1 MTQVTV
7 VDWLVNQI
15 IAKSS
20 EKWQLASRISTLEE
34 IIHQSNEWSEL
45 QELKTKLSEVEKE
58 EEAMR
63 ESAKQQMIASNAKVL
78 TTLSGMTVQLNAT
91 PGALKIE
98 DEKSVPDEYWKE
110 KTTRSIDKVKLKE
123 DIKQGVFVDWVSI
136 EQDYKFIIKA

>member
-1 MTQVTV
+1 
-7 VDWLVNQI
+7 
-15 IAKSS
+15 
-20 EKWQLASRISTLEE
+20 
-34 IIHQSNEWSEL
+34 
-45 QELKTKLSEVEKE
+45 
-58 EEAMR
+58 MR

-123 DIKQGVFVDWVSI
+123 DIKQGVFVD
-136 EQDYKFIIKA
+136 